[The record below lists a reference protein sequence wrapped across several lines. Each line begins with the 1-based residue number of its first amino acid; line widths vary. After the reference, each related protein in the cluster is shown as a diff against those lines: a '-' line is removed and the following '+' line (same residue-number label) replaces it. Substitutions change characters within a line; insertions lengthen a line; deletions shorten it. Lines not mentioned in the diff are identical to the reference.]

1 MRKGWFY
8 GLALGLAAQA
18 VVTAMPTQ
26 VQAQAYPNKAVRV
39 IVPVTAGDTCDWLVR
54 QVTEKIGDKL
64 GQQFVADNRPGAGSM
79 LGTAMIARSA
89 PDGYTLGCGSSG
101 GLIIIPNSM
110 KDASYNPT
118 KDFTPVALMA
128 RNFAAIVVPKDSPF
142 KSVADLV
149 KAAKEKP
156 GKITMGSNGE
166 GGYLHFITER
176 FAAAAG
182 IKYLHVPFKGF
193 PPILVELTAGRLD
206 ASFGSF
212 PDMLAMADA
221 GQVRILGVS
230 RATRLADKP
239 DIPTIAESVPGYEA
253 GGWFSIVGPA
263 GMPKDI
269 VTLLN
274 KEANAVL
281 SNPEYKAKLASQGL
295 ETANDTP
302 EQFAKLIAN
311 EYEVYGKLAKE
322 IGIQPQ

>member
-1 MRKGWFY
+1 MKFRFSIVP
-8 GLALGLAAQA
+8 ALAAL
-18 VVTAMPTQ
+18 TALAGSPTQ
-26 VQAQAYPNKAVRV
+26 LHAQAYPNKPVKI

-64 GQQFVADNRPGAGSM
+64 GQPFPAENRPGAGSM
-79 LGTAMIARSA
+79 VGTAAIARSA

-101 GLIIIPNSM
+101 GLIIVPHSI

-118 KDFTPVALMA
+118 KDFTPIALMA
-128 RNFAAIVVPKDSPF
+128 RNFAAIVVGANSPY

-149 KAAKEKP
+149 KAAKENP
-156 GKITMGSNGE
+156 GKVTMGSNGE

-193 PPILVELTAGRLD
+193 PPILVELVGGRLD

-212 PDMLAMADA
+212 PDMLAMAA
-221 GQVRILGVS
+221 SGQVRILGVS
-230 RATRLADKP
+230 RATRVPDKP
-239 DIPTIAESVPGYEA
+239 DIPTIAETVPGYEA

-263 GMPKDI
+263 GIPKDI
-269 VTLLN
+269 VTVLN
-274 KEANAVL
+274 REANAVL

-295 ETANDTP
+295 ETVNESP
-302 EQFAKLIAN
+302 EDFAKLIAN
-311 EYEVYGKLAKE
+311 EYAVYGKLAKE